1 MTIKPSS
8 HFDSKN
14 EQTCPQLLV
23 LANFITCLPREIP
36 RDIAFIPCEKMAGIV
51 NKVCFIQV
59 TYIQVMHLSMSSL
72 RGTQG
77 RASSGDFDIFLKN
90 ESNSLPQGQHN

>member
-14 EQTCPQLLV
+14 KQTRPRLLV

-36 RDIAFIPCEKMAGIV
+36 RDIAFIPREKMAGIM
-51 NKVCFIQV
+51 NKVYFIQM
-59 TYIQVMHLSMSSL
+59 TYIQVMNLSKSSL
-72 RGTQG
+72 RGG
-77 RASSGDFDIFLKN
+77 SWSGK
-90 ESNSLPQGQHN
+90 